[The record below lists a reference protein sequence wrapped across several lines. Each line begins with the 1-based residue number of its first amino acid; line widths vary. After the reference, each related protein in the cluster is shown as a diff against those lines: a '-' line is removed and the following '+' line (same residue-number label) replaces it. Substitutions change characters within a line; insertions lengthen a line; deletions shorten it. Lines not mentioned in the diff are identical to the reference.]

1 MHWSDPEMLLGER
14 VGFGG
19 MRDRESSANNGRD
32 SGNKEKLG
40 GYIIL
45 KILIIWLGGK
55 WKYS

>member
-1 MHWSDPEMLLGER
+1 MLLGER